1 MAAKCVY
8 GADTAASGAPAS
20 KTPVVVYQAQSLPSS
35 DLLLRRSHPLGDV
48 SAPLVLSLISGDAL
62 PGETLDWADAV
73 RSYYD
78 CVHGWY
84 AVVHRRLFEQ
94 RVAALSVTADS
105 PVSPVYLSPAS
116 NGFSVDNASSGAGG
130 LAARSSAL
138 EPMDREFALL
148 ILAMHLSARMRCVG
162 SSRTNRP
169 MFDAVYQFA
178 KRMLALSFSEQA
190 APRIE
195 LIQAAALLALYEYGH
210 GDSLAAFRT
219 LSDAVAAA
227 RVTDIAPG
235 RGDLR
240 STGGFQ
246 GAISEEEEQKSG
258 LWWSLFILDQ

>member
-1 MAAKCVY
+1 M
-8 GADTAASGAPAS
+8 
-20 KTPVVVYQAQSLPSS
+20 VVYQAQSLPSS

-48 SAPLVLSLISGDAL
+48 SAPLILSLISGDAL

-84 AVVHRRLFEQ
+84 AVVHRRLFDQ
-94 RVAALSVTADS
+94 RVAALSITADS

-116 NGFSVDNASSGAGG
+116 NGFSLDKASSGAGG
-130 LAARSSAL
+130 LADRSPAL

-162 SSRTNRP
+162 SSQNRP
-169 MFDAVYQFA
+169 MFDSVYQFA

-195 LIQAAALLALYEYGH
+195 LIQTAALLALYEYGH

-227 RVTDIAPG
+227 RVTGIAPG
-235 RGDLR
+235 SGNPH
-240 STGGFQ
+240 SMSSFQ
-246 GAISEEEEQKSG
+246 GVLSEEEEQRSG